1 MTHTIQE
8 YQMSVNYGLR
18 DEEFVS
24 WIMPVSALE
33 SNGTEVK

>member
-1 MTHTIQE
+1 
-8 YQMSVNYGLR
+8 MSVNYGLR

-24 WIMPVSALE
+24 WTMAVSALE